1 MERAFNLR
9 QDNARAS
16 DLENEEKAIA
26 NLTAQEY
33 DALRVL
39 NALPE
44 ASDLYKFKFDQ
55 YKKLSDARA
64 KAEALLQEQ
73 RLKRLQRNLELQNID
88 AERQIKQDEWLEE
101 QKRKMLISGLGEQ
114 PDI

>member
-1 MERAFNLR
+1 MLPSYQVDSVSQSHSLNKRTNIHLDDIERAFNLR
-9 QDNARAS
+9 QDTARAS

-44 ASDLYKFKFDQ
+44 ASDLYKFKFD
-55 YKKLSDARA
+55 
-64 KAEALLQEQ
+64 
-73 RLKRLQRNLELQNID
+73 
-88 AERQIKQDEWLEE
+88 
-101 QKRKMLISGLGEQ
+101 
-114 PDI
+114 